1 MKNALAY
8 YKAGAVVVKFEVVGL
23 APVIDVEII
32 LVPTFKAGGQSSYN
46 AWRPKSDSGSTTPSH
61 NFSVSLK
68 STTETLKTYLLKPTT
83 HS

>member
-32 LVPTFKAGGQSSYN
+32 RMPMFKAGVKFSYFDV
-46 AWRPKSDSGSTTPSH
+46 RPNRDSGSTTPSH

-83 HS
+83 HY